1 MELLDDVLQDWRS
14 CRPEGVVLRAEH
26 LGRIIDCVAAR
37 VQKTAAPFAA
47 RRRALELL
55 APADVD
61 GGLPQLVRQL
71 RVQGGYRHTG
81 GALGDVAGVPVVHF
95 LCFWQALREVWRRL
109 GRMGRDGASSEPIA
123 AELDALRDALIAN
136 WEQGTL
142 TVSVMS
148 AKVAMARKYSA
159 DPSAW
164 EIPEAALAHAATAAA
179 VALHSSKQPPP
190 AQGEELMPLDQ
201 VSTLLMMWLSELTE
215 DYCRGS
221 RADSIRAVRDVLGCT
236 IRDAATHLGASGW
249 DVEAALRRSYVDGP
263 ALAASDAV
271 CLNRAWSSANAKLRA
286 SELQCPICVESFSG
300 AAESVVTRCCFQV
313 ICEHCASF
321 MTSEEGLLCCP
332 FCRQAMEPPTHPSA
346 ARAGPEGRAP
356 AVQWPSQL
364 MGDRLK
370 GLLIQGCSVG
380 AHRAARVAE
389 ELMSAVRGAES
400 PQHAAPPVMYDYF
413 FEAEAA

>member
-1 MELLDDVLQDWRS
+1 MELLDDVLADWRS

-26 LGRIIDCVAAR
+26 LGRVIDCVAAR

-55 APADVD
+55 APADAE

-81 GALGDVAGVPVVHF
+81 CALGGAAGVPVVHF

-109 GRMGRDGASSEPIA
+109 GRTSSEGTAAEPIA

-136 WEQGTL
+136 WEQGAL

-148 AKVAMARKYSA
+148 AKVAMARKVSA
-159 DPSAW
+159 DPGAW
-164 EIPEAALAHAATAAA
+164 AVPEAALAHATSVAA
-179 VALHSSKQPPP
+179 VALPSSEQPPQ
-190 AQGEELMPLDQ
+190 AHGEELMPLDQ

-221 RADSIRAVRDVLGCT
+221 RADSIRVVRDVLGCT
-236 IRDAATHLGASGW
+236 VRDAATHLGASGW

-263 ALAASDAV
+263 ALAANDAV
-271 CLNRAWSSANAKLRA
+271 CLNRAWSSSSAKLRA
-286 SELQCPICVESFSG
+286 SELQCPICAESFSG

-321 MTSEEGLLCCP
+321 MTSEEGLLQCP

-346 ARAGPEGRAP
+346 ARVGPGGCAQAAQR
-356 AVQWPSQL
+356 PSPL
-364 MGDRLK
+364 IGNRLK

-400 PQHAAPPVMYDYF
+400 PRHADPPVMFDAF